1 MWSLLLGAA
10 SVGVGYLIV
19 AVTRTDSLTLWDY
32 GTFDSLSSL
41 ARLVVLC
48 VVLFASFI
56 AVGVVLATL
65 FGRRSDEIGRLYFA
79 DLLGAGLACAVVV
92 WLLGS
97 IGPPATIMLA
107 GLIMA
112 GAGLRI
118 ALRRRS
124 RVAPVGAV
132 MAVLLAVAVVAPSVL
147 PYQRTDE
154 SKADLARL
162 RPTRRDWSAVFRVD
176 AVAAVPNAL
185 TLIHDGLLGSAI
197 YRFDGN
203 PRSLTRFDSDPR
215 SFPFE
220 AAGTEPDN
228 VLIIGAAGGN
238 EVLASLYFDAGHID
252 AVELNPVT
260 YRFVTQKFADYDGHF
275 TDNPK
280 VNYVN
285 DEGRGTSPA
294 ATASTASSGIRRP
307 TATRRPTPR
316 PRGRTSCP
324 RATCTRAKRSPTAS
338 TTCTAVGSL
347 RPSSASSTT
356 TPGRTARPVTSP
368 PRARRSPS
376 AAIPIPPATSSSSR
390 RRPKERRHS
399 RRCS

>member
-1 MWSLLLGAA
+1 MAESTGPAQADTPRRGYHVEIFLISFAGLLLEVSYTRIISFKLFYYYTYLVIGLALLGIGSGGVLVAISRRVRRASTDAILMWSLLLGAA

-92 WLLGS
+92 SLLGS

-132 MAVLLAVAVVAPSVL
+132 MAV
-147 PYQRTDE
+147 
-154 SKADLARL
+154 
-162 RPTRRDWSAVFRVD
+162 
-176 AVAAVPNAL
+176 
-185 TLIHDGLLGSAI
+185 
-197 YRFDGN
+197 
-203 PRSLTRFDSDPR
+203 
-215 SFPFE
+215 
-220 AAGTEPDN
+220 
-228 VLIIGAAGGN
+228 
-238 EVLASLYFDAGHID
+238 
-252 AVELNPVT
+252 
-260 YRFVTQKFADYDGHF
+260 
-275 TDNPK
+275 
-280 VNYVN
+280 
-285 DEGRGTSPA
+285 
-294 ATASTASSGIRRP
+294 
-307 TATRRPTPR
+307 
-316 PRGRTSCP
+316 
-324 RATCTRAKRSPTAS
+324 
-338 TTCTAVGSL
+338 
-347 RPSSASSTT
+347 
-356 TPGRTARPVTSP
+356 
-368 PRARRSPS
+368 
-376 AAIPIPPATSSSSR
+376 
-390 RRPKERRHS
+390 
-399 RRCS
+399 